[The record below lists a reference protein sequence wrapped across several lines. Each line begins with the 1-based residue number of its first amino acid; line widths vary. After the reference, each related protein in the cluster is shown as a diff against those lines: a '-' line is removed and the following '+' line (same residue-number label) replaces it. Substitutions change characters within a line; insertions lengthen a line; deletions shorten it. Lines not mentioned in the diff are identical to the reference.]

1 MTIARRHK
9 YAISAFFAAV
19 FATVFMVAAGGA
31 AQAFQVYTPDQMAN
45 GIGVRGGVGFTDTQD
60 DLDAESKSQFSI
72 SSGSSNSSSLFGG
85 NSAGYSNWY
94 GRQDTGGR
102 TYGDDRS
109 SNYQNCSSSATSSQV
124 GMLNAFGSG
133 NNGSYPCQRFR

>member
-1 MTIARRHK
+1 MTFIGRQKIAV
-9 YAISAFFAAV
+9 SALFATLFAAAFILV
-19 FATVFMVAAGGA
+19 AGGA
-31 AQAFQVYTPDQMAN
+31 AQAFQVYTPDQLAN
-45 GIGVRGGVGFTDTQD
+45 GIGVRGGIGFTDTMD
-60 DLDAESKSQFSI
+60 DLDATTNSRFSI
-72 SSGSSNSSSLFGG
+72 STGSSSGSSLFGG
-85 NSAGYSNWY
+85 NSAGYNNWY

-109 SNYQNCSSSATSSQV
+109 SNYQNCSNSATSSQI